1 MDMDE
6 EFEVESDQ
14 FIEYEAIGGKKRA
27 LENMDD
33 MFARIEAQQQR
44 QEELQQRKLAKQ
56 QQQQQQQATSNTTN
70 KTNTS
75 TSKGGWKSGF
85 LSSSNDNNTNK
96 KEKPVSAPT
105 IPSETNTNKAQ
116 PICAPSNTNVAPKVD
131 PSTLSATPNLAE
143 TTESRRVQFRAEN
156 DVLEIDNREQLAAKV
171 KEMKIEE
178 RKNELA
184 TKRAKDI
191 ADAEAAIQAE
201 EQATGKP
208 RVPPKKPFSGMI
220 LEKFP

>member
-1 MDMDE
+1 MDMDDE
-6 EFEVESDQ
+6 CDVESDQ
-14 FIEYEAIGGKKRA
+14 YFEYEAVGGKKRA

-56 QQQQQQQATSNTTN
+56 QQQAASTTAN
-70 KTNTS
+70 KTNNS

-85 LSSSNDNNTNK
+85 LSSSNDNNTIK
-96 KEKPVSAPT
+96 KDKPVSAPT
-105 IPSETNTNKAQ
+105 IPNETSNKPQ
-116 PICAPSNTNVAPKVD
+116 PIRAPSTTNVAPKVEE
-131 PSTLSATPNLAE
+131 PSTLPPTPILAE
-143 TTESRRVQFRAEN
+143 SETRRVQFRAEN
-156 DVLEIDNREQLAAKV
+156 DILEIDNREQLAAKV

-184 TKRAKDI
+184 TKRAQDI

-201 EQATGKP
+201 ERATGRP

-220 LEKFP
+220 MEKFP